1 MMNDKLYEELKEYC
15 NYDLKEVENTIQ
27 YFRNRLAEEKDYESK
42 NNLELMLI
50 DEIDCVLE
58 NNYDSYDTGI
68 DLTES
73 EKLKI
78 SRSIIES
85 EYQFWEDLHIIII
98 NIINNKL
105 ITKLEYL
112 RNKNKV
118 SNLDKEEKH
127 QLEILTNWENEF

>member
-1 MMNDKLYEELKEYC
+1 MNDKLYEELKEYC

-27 YFRNRLAEEKDYESK
+27 YFRNRLAKETHYESK

-50 DEIDCVLE
+50 DEINCILE
-58 NNYDSYDTGI
+58 NNYDNYEIGI

-73 EKLKI
+73 EKLEI
-78 SRSIIES
+78 SRDIIDS
-85 EYQFWEDLHIIII
+85 EYQFWEDLNAIIID
-98 NIINNKL
+98 IIVNKL
-105 ITKLEYL
+105 KTKLEYL

-118 SNLDKEEKH
+118 SNLDKKERN

>member
-1 MMNDKLYEELKEYC
+1 MNDKLYEELKEYC

-27 YFRNRLAEEKDYESK
+27 YFRNRLAQEPHYESK

-58 NNYDSYDTGI
+58 CNYDNYETGI
-68 DLTES
+68 DLTKS
-73 EKLKI
+73 EKLEI
-78 SRSIIES
+78 SRSIIEC

-105 ITKLEYL
+105 KTKLEYL

-127 QLEILTNWENEF
+127 QLETLTNWENEF

>member
-1 MMNDKLYEELKEYC
+1 MNDKLYEELKEYC

-27 YFRNRLAEEKDYESK
+27 YFRNRLAKEPNYESK

-50 DEIDCVLE
+50 DEINCVLE
-58 NNYDSYDTGI
+58 SYYDNYDTGI

-73 EKLKI
+73 EKLEI
-78 SRSIIES
+78 SRDIIDS
-85 EYQFWEDLHIIII
+85 EYQFWEDLNAIII

-105 ITKLEYL
+105 KTELEYL

-118 SNLDKEEKH
+118 SDLDREERT

>member
-1 MMNDKLYEELKEYC
+1 MNDKLYEELKEYC

-27 YFRNRLAEEKDYESK
+27 CFRNKLAKETNYESK

-50 DEIDCVLE
+50 DKIDYALE
-58 NNYDSYDTGI
+58 NNYDNYETGI

-73 EKLKI
+73 EKLEI
-78 SRSIIES
+78 SRDIIDS
-85 EYQFWEDLHIIII
+85 EYQFWEDLNAIII

-105 ITKLEYL
+105 KTKLEYL

-118 SNLDKEEKH
+118 SNLDKEERS

>member
-1 MMNDKLYEELKEYC
+1 MNDKLYEELKEYC
-15 NYDLKEVENTIQ
+15 NYNLKEVEDTIQ
-27 YFRNRLAEEKDYESK
+27 YFRNRLAKETHYESK

-58 NNYDSYDTGI
+58 CVYDSHDTGI

-73 EKLKI
+73 EKLEI
-78 SRSIIES
+78 SRSIIDS
-85 EYQFWEDLHIIII
+85 EYQFWEDLNNIIID
-98 NIINNKL
+98 IITNKL
-105 ITKLEYL
+105 KTKLEYL

-118 SNLDKEEKH
+118 SNLDKEERN

>member
-1 MMNDKLYEELKEYC
+1 MNDKLYEELKEYC

-27 YFRNRLAEEKDYESK
+27 YFRNRLAKETHYESK

-58 NNYDSYDTGI
+58 NYYDSCITGI

-73 EKLKI
+73 EKLEI
-78 SRSIIES
+78 SRSIIDS
-85 EYQFWEDLHIIII
+85 EYQFWEDLNAIIID
-98 NIINNKL
+98 IIGNKL
-105 ITKLEYL
+105 KTKLEYL

-118 SNLDKEEKH
+118 SNLDKEERN
-127 QLEILTNWENEF
+127 QLEILTNWESEF

>member
-1 MMNDKLYEELKEYC
+1 MNDKLYEELKEYC

-27 YFRNRLAEEKDYESK
+27 YFRNRLAKEPNYESK

-58 NNYDSYDTGI
+58 TNYDNYETGI

-73 EKLKI
+73 EKLEI
-78 SRSIIES
+78 SRDIIEC
-85 EYQFWEDLHIIII
+85 EYQFWEDLRIVIID
-98 NIINNKL
+98 IINNKL
-105 ITKLEYL
+105 KTKLEYL

-118 SNLDKEEKH
+118 SNLDKEEKY
-127 QLEILTNWENEF
+127 QLEVLTNWENEF

>member
-1 MMNDKLYEELKEYC
+1 MNDKLYEKLKEHC
-15 NYDLKEVENTIQ
+15 DYDLKEVENTIQ
-27 YFRNRLAEEKDYESK
+27 YFRNRLAQEPHYESK

-50 DEIDCVLE
+50 DEINCVLE
-58 NNYDSYDTGI
+58 CNYDNYETGI

-73 EKLKI
+73 EKLEI
-78 SRSIIES
+78 SRDIIDS
-85 EYQFWEDLHIIII
+85 EYQFWEDLNAIII

-105 ITKLEYL
+105 KTKLEYL
-112 RNKNKV
+112 RNKNKL

>member
-1 MMNDKLYEELKEYC
+1 MNDKLYEELKEYC

-27 YFRNRLAEEKDYESK
+27 YFRNRLAKEAHYESK

-58 NNYDSYDTGI
+58 CVYDSHDTGI

-73 EKLKI
+73 EKLEI
-78 SRSIIES
+78 SRSIIDS
-85 EYQFWEDLHIIII
+85 EYQFWEDLNAIIID
-98 NIINNKL
+98 IIGNKL
-105 ITKLEYL
+105 KTKLEYL

-118 SNLDKEEKH
+118 SNLDKEERN
-127 QLEILTNWENEF
+127 QLEILTNWESEF

>member
-1 MMNDKLYEELKEYC
+1 MNDKLYEELKEYC

-27 YFRNRLAEEKDYESK
+27 YFRNRLAQEPHYESK

-58 NNYDSYDTGI
+58 TNYDNYETGI

-73 EKLKI
+73 EKLEI
-78 SRSIIES
+78 SRSIIEC
-85 EYQFWEDLHIIII
+85 EYQFWEDLRIIII
-98 NIINNKL
+98 DIINNKL
-105 ITKLEYL
+105 KTKLEYL

-127 QLEILTNWENEF
+127 QLETLTNWENEF

>member
-1 MMNDKLYEELKEYC
+1 MNDKLYEELKEYC

-27 YFRNRLAEEKDYESK
+27 YFRNRLAKEAHYESK

-58 NNYDSYDTGI
+58 CVYDSHDTGI

-73 EKLKI
+73 EKLEI
-78 SRSIIES
+78 SRSIIDS
-85 EYQFWEDLHIIII
+85 EYQFWEDLNAIITDII
-98 NIINNKL
+98 DNKL
-105 ITKLEYL
+105 KTKLEYL

-118 SNLDKEEKH
+118 SNLDKEERN
-127 QLEILTNWENEF
+127 QLEILINWESEF

>member
-1 MMNDKLYEELKEYC
+1 MNDKLYEELKEYC

-27 YFRNRLAEEKDYESK
+27 YFRNRLAKETHYESK

-58 NNYDSYDTGI
+58 CVYDSHDTGI

-73 EKLKI
+73 EKLEI
-78 SRSIIES
+78 SRSIIDS
-85 EYQFWEDLHIIII
+85 EYQFWEDLNAIIID
-98 NIINNKL
+98 IIGNKL
-105 ITKLEYL
+105 KTKLEYL

-118 SNLDKEEKH
+118 SNLDKEERN
-127 QLEILTNWENEF
+127 QLEILTNWESEF